1 VRTTEYEKH
10 DGLSLAKLLRTG
22 QVSPAE
28 LMDCAISLA
37 EDRGQAVNALCNR
50 DYDLGR
56 RLAAEAELKG
66 TFGALPFLLKD
77 SGLASTQL
85 ASDVGSR
92 LFAGLRAKV
101 DSTLNTRFVAD
112 GFLSFARTTVPEFCM
127 APTTEA
133 VQNGGGPTLNPWDRT
148 RSPGGSSGGAAAAV
162 ALGIVPIAHGSDG
175 GGSIRIPASSC
186 GVFGLKPSRGLVPHG
201 PARGEG
207 WGGLAVDGVLSG
219 TVRDTAAALDG
230 IAGME
235 LGQPYAAPA
244 RPDSYLRY
252 IDGEFDRPL
261 RVAKWT
267 QAWNDIAVAPEC
279 HNAVAAAERH
289 LAALGHEVTEA
300 PLPRLKYDA
309 LVDAIIDVMAASV
322 TMTVNAY
329 LRLVGPKDLSL
340 LLEPAIL
347 DAYRLGEAMHAE
359 TYALAINRF
368 HSVARVMEM
377 YLTDYD
383 VILTPT
389 LTQPPVKLG
398 EISMSDDFRTFRKK
412 AGRYTTFLAIINAS
426 GQPAAS
432 VPLHWTEG
440 NLPIGVQLVGRF
452 GAEATLLRLS
462 AQLEGIAPW
471 RDRRPLHGSREAY
484 ELATHNQARQP
495 SSTRLA

>member
-1 VRTTEYEKH
+1 MRTIEYEKH
-10 DGLSLAKLLRTG
+10 DGLSLAKLLRSG
-22 QVSPAE
+22 EVSPLE
-28 LMDCAISLA
+28 LMDCAIALA
-37 EDRGQAVNALCNR
+37 EDRGQAVNALCNQ
-50 DYDLGR
+50 DYVLGR
-56 RLAAEAELKG
+56 QLAAKAEIKG

-85 ASDVGSR
+85 PSDIGSR
-92 LFAGLRAKV
+92 LFAGLKAKV
-101 DSTLNTRFVAD
+101 DSTLNERFVAD
-112 GFLSFARTTVPEFCM
+112 GFLSFGRTTVPEFCM

-133 VQNGGGPTLNPWDRT
+133 AQNGGPTLNPWDRT

-186 GVFGLKPSRGLVPHG
+186 GVFGLKPSRGLIPHG

-207 WGGLAVDGVLSG
+207 WGGLAVDGVLSR

-244 RPDSYLRY
+244 RPNSYLEF

-267 QAWNDIAVAPEC
+267 RAWNDIDIAPEC
-279 HNAVAAAERH
+279 LDAVAAAERY

-300 PLPRLKYDA
+300 PLPQLKYDA
-309 LVDAIIDVMAASV
+309 FVDAMIDVMAASV
-322 TMTVNAY
+322 TMTVNGY
-329 LRLVGPKDLSL
+329 LRLVGQKDLSTH
-340 LLEPAIL
+340 LEPAIF

-368 HSVARVMEM
+368 HSIARLMEV
-377 YLTDYD
+377 YLADYD

-398 EISMSDDFRTFRKK
+398 EISMNQDFKSFRKK

-432 VPLHWTEG
+432 VPLHWSKG
-440 NLPIGVQLVGRF
+440 DLPIGVQLVGRF
-452 GAEATLLRLS
+452 GAEATLLRLA
-462 AQLEGIAPW
+462 AQLESIAPW
-471 RDRRPLHGSREAY
+471 RDRRPPCS
-484 ELATHNQARQP
+484 
-495 SSTRLA
+495 

>member
-1 VRTTEYEKH
+1 MRTSEYEKH
-10 DGLSLAKLLRTG
+10 DGLSLAKLLHTR
-22 QVSPAE
+22 QVSPLE

-37 EDRGQAVNALCNR
+37 EDRGRAVNALCNQ

-56 RLAAEAELKG
+56 KLAAEAKLKG

-92 LFAGLRAKV
+92 LFAGLKAKV

-133 VQNGGGPTLNPWDRT
+133 VQNGGPTLNPWDRT

-175 GGSIRIPASSC
+175 GGSIRIPSACC
-186 GVFGLKPSRGLVPHG
+186 GVFGLKSSRGLVPHG

-207 WGGLAVDGVLSG
+207 WGGLAVDGVLSR

-235 LGQPYAAPA
+235 LGQPYAAPE
-244 RPDSYLRY
+244 RPDSYLEF

-261 RVAKWT
+261 KIAKWT
-267 QAWNDIAVAPEC
+267 RAWNDIEVAPEC
-279 HNAVAAAERH
+279 LDAVAAAERH
-289 LAALGHEVTEA
+289 LAALGHEVKEA
-300 PLPRLKYDA
+300 PLPQLKYDA
-309 LVDAIIDVMAASV
+309 FVDAIVDVMAASV
-322 TMTVNAY
+322 AMTVNGY
-329 LRLVGPKDLSL
+329 LRLVGPKDLPA

-347 DAYRLGEAMHAE
+347 DAYRLGGAMHAE

-368 HSVARVMEM
+368 HSVARLMEM
-377 YLTDYD
+377 FLQDYD
-383 VILTPT
+383 VILSPT
-389 LTQPPVKLG
+389 LTQPPARLG
-398 EISMSDDFRTFRKK
+398 ELSMSDDFRSFRKK
-412 AGRYTTFLAIINAS
+412 AGRYTTFLAIVNAS
-426 GQPAAS
+426 GQPAAN
-432 VPLHWTEG
+432 VPLYWAEDG
-440 NLPIGVQLVGRF
+440 LPIGVQLVGRF

-471 RDRRPLHGSREAY
+471 CDRRPSL
-484 ELATHNQARQP
+484 N
-495 SSTRLA
+495 

>member
-1 VRTTEYEKH
+1 MRTSEYEEH
-10 DGLSLAKLLRTG
+10 DGVALAKLLRSG
-22 QVSPAE
+22 EVSPVE

-37 EDRGQAVNALCNR
+37 ADRGQTVNALCNQ

-92 LFAGLRAKV
+92 FFAGLKANV

-133 VQNGGGPTLNPWDRT
+133 VQNGGPTLNPWDTT

-175 GGSIRIPASSC
+175 GGSIRIPASCC

-207 WGGLAVDGVLSG
+207 WGGLAVDGVLSR

-244 RPDSYLRY
+244 RPDSYLEF
-252 IDGEFDRPL
+252 IGGEFDRPL
-261 RVAKWT
+261 KVAKWT
-267 QAWNDIAVAPEC
+267 RTWTDIDIAPEC
-279 HNAVAAAERH
+279 LEAVATAERH
-289 LAALGHEVTEA
+289 LAALGHEVIEA
-300 PLPRLKYDA
+300 PPPRLKYDA
-309 LVDAIIDVMAASV
+309 FVDAIIDVMAAGV
-322 TMTVNAY
+322 AMTVNGY
-329 LRLVGPKDLSL
+329 LRLVGPKDLPS

-347 DAYRLGEAMHAE
+347 DAYRMGEEMHAE

-368 HSVARVMEM
+368 HSIARLMEM
-377 YLTDYD
+377 YLADYD

-389 LTQPPVKLG
+389 LTQPPVRLG
-398 EISMSDDFRTFRKK
+398 EISMNDDFRSFRKK

-440 NLPIGVQLVGRF
+440 NLPIGIQLVGKF

-462 AQLEGIAPW
+462 AELETIAPW
-471 RDRRPLHGSREAY
+471 RDRRP
-484 ELATHNQARQP
+484 TH
-495 SSTRLA
+495 S

>member
-1 VRTTEYEKH
+1 MRTSEYEKH
-10 DGLSLAKLLRTG
+10 DGLSLAELLRTK
-22 QVSPAE
+22 QVSPRE

-37 EDRGQAVNALCNR
+37 EDRGRAVNALCNC

-56 RLAAEAELKG
+56 RLAAEAGLKG

-85 ASDVGSR
+85 ASGVGSR
-92 LFAGLRAKV
+92 LFAGLKAKT

-133 VQNGGGPTLNPWDRT
+133 VQNGGPTLNPWDRT
-148 RSPGGSSGGAAAAV
+148 RSPGGSSGGAAATV

-175 GGSIRIPASSC
+175 GGSIRIPAACC

-207 WGGLAVDGVLSG
+207 WGGLAVDGVLSR

-244 RPDSYLRY
+244 RPDSYLKF
-252 IDGEFDRPL
+252 IEGEFDRPL
-261 RVAKWT
+261 QIAKWT
-267 QAWNDIAVAPEC
+267 HAWDDIDVSPEC
-279 HNAVAAAERH
+279 LDAVAAAERS
-289 LAALGHEVTEA
+289 LLALGHDVIEA
-300 PLPRLKYDA
+300 PLPQLKYDA
-309 LVDAIIDVMAASV
+309 FVDAIIDVMAASV
-322 TMTVNAY
+322 AMTVNGY
-329 LRLVGPKDLSL
+329 LRLVGPKDLPA

-368 HSVARVMEM
+368 HSIARLMET
-377 YLTDYD
+377 YLSDYD

-398 EISMSDDFRTFRKK
+398 AISMNDDFRSFRKK
-412 AGRYTTFLAIINAS
+412 AGRYTTFLAVVNAS

-432 VPLHWTEG
+432 VPLHWNEN
-440 NLPIGVQLVGRF
+440 NLPVGVQLVGRF
-452 GAEATLLRLS
+452 GMEATLLRLS
-462 AQLEGIAPW
+462 AQLESVAPW
-471 RDRRPLHGSREAY
+471 WDRRP
-484 ELATHNQARQP
+484 P
-495 SSTRLA
+495 SN

>member
-1 VRTTEYEKH
+1 
-10 DGLSLAKLLRTG
+10 
-22 QVSPAE
+22 
-28 LMDCAISLA
+28 MDCAISLA
-37 EDRGQAVNALCNR
+37 ADRGQAVNALCNQ

-56 RLAAEAELKG
+56 RLAAGAELKG
-66 TFGALPFLLKD
+66 TFGAMPFLLKD

-92 LFAGLRAKV
+92 LFAGMKAKV

-133 VQNGGGPTLNPWDRT
+133 VQNGGPTLNPWDRT

-162 ALGIVPIAHGSDG
+162 ALGIVPVAHGSDG
-175 GGSIRIPASSC
+175 GGSIRIPASCC

-207 WGGLAVDGVLSG
+207 WGGLAVDGVLSR

-235 LGQPYAAPA
+235 LGQPYAAPE
-244 RPDSYLRY
+244 RPDSYLEY

-261 RVAKWT
+261 RIAKWT
-267 QAWNDIAVAPEC
+267 QAWNDIDVAPEC
-279 HNAVAAAERH
+279 LDAVAAAERH
-289 LAALGHEVTEA
+289 LAALGHEVIEA
-300 PLPRLKYDA
+300 PLPQLKYDA
-309 LVDAIIDVMAASV
+309 FVDAIIDVMAASV
-322 TMTVNAY
+322 AMTVNGY
-329 LRLVGPKDLSL
+329 VRLVGPKDLPS

-347 DAYRLGEAMHAE
+347 HAYRLGEEMHAE

-368 HSVARVMEM
+368 HSVARLMET
-377 YLTDYD
+377 YLADYD

-398 EISMSDDFRTFRKK
+398 EISMNDDFRSFRKR
-412 AGRYTTFLAIINAS
+412 AGRYTTFLAVINAS

-452 GAEATLLRLS
+452 GAEATVLRLS
-462 AQLEGIAPW
+462 TQLEGIAPW
-471 RDRRPLHGSREAY
+471 RDRRPPAVASPH
-484 ELATHNQARQP
+484 
-495 SSTRLA
+495 

>member
-1 VRTTEYEKH
+1 MRTTEYEKH
-10 DGLSLAKLLRTG
+10 DGLALAKLLHAG
-22 QVSPAE
+22 EISPVE

-37 EDRGQAVNALCNR
+37 EDRGQAANALCNQ

-66 TFGALPFLLKD
+66 TFGAMPFLLKD

-92 LFAGLRAKV
+92 LFAGLKAKV

-133 VQNGGGPTLNPWDRT
+133 VQNGGPTLNPWDRT

-162 ALGIVPIAHGSDG
+162 ALGIVPVAHGSDG
-175 GGSIRIPASSC
+175 GGSIRIPASCC

-207 WGGLAVDGVLSG
+207 WGGLAVDGVLSR

-235 LGQPYAAPA
+235 LGQPYAAPT
-244 RPDSYLRY
+244 RPDSYLEY

-267 QAWNDIAVAPEC
+267 QAWNDIDIAPEC
-279 HNAVAAAERH
+279 LDAVAAAERH
-289 LAALGHEVTEA
+289 LAALGHEVIEA
-300 PLPRLKYDA
+300 PLPQLKYDA
-309 LVDAIIDVMAASV
+309 FVDAIIDVMAASV
-322 TMTVNAY
+322 AMTVNGY
-329 LRLVGPKDLSL
+329 VRLVGPKDLPT

-347 DAYRLGEAMHAE
+347 DAYRLGEEMHAE

-368 HSVARVMEM
+368 HSIARLMET
-377 YLTDYD
+377 YLADYD

-398 EISMSDDFRTFRKK
+398 EISMNDDFRSFRKK
-412 AGRYTTFLAIINAS
+412 AGRYTTFLAVINAS

-440 NLPIGVQLVGRF
+440 NLPIGIQLVGRF
-452 GAEATLLRLS
+452 GTEATLLRLS
-462 AQLEGIAPW
+462 AQLESIAPW
-471 RDRRPLHGSREAY
+471 RDRRPMPAVASPHR
-484 ELATHNQARQP
+484 N
-495 SSTRLA
+495 